1 MRTPDQIWQRLSDER
16 ESICKEIY
24 NLFSTHNIRTLFVG
38 AGATED
44 DEHDYCYCN
53 IYNPSIQ
60 SSEESVINR
69 IEVRDNGIWITP
81 RDERFGDVCIEDC
94 NIAEIAGMYETSY
107 QLLEDGLMVA
117 DKNGHQIYVGCNVKW
132 NDPAL
137 NEYNPQDRQ
146 DVANRLFRVYRLKG
160 DLVCIANETTEVEVI
175 PNELEVIDK

>member
-1 MRTPDQIWQRLSDER
+1 MRTPNQIWQGLADEKTN
-16 ESICKEIY
+16 ITKEIV
-24 NLFSTHNIRTLFVG
+24 NLFSSHNINTLFVG

-94 NIAEIAGMYETSY
+94 NIAEIAGMYETLY

-146 DVANRLFRVYRLKG
+146 DMLDREF
-160 DLVCIANETTEVEVI
+160 EVI
-175 PNELEVIDK
+175 EISSVLIISDGISEAEVLPDELEVIVK